1 MKPANS
7 SENNSAINLIIG
19 TKDPIP
25 RNHYSTFTEHKL
37 ALHTCTTYHTIFARG
52 KLESLN
58 CCHCQASKSL
68 K

>member
-25 RNHYSTFTEHKL
+25 RNHYSTTFTVKF
-37 ALHTCTTYHTIFARG
+37 I
-52 KLESLN
+52 
-58 CCHCQASKSL
+58 SKRIMMFVWKRVKITKDL
-68 K
+68 KK

>member
-25 RNHYSTFTEHKL
+25 RNHYSTFTVK
-37 ALHTCTTYHTIFARG
+37 F
-52 KLESLN
+52 K
-58 CCHCQASKSL
+58 SKRIMMFCMEKSINYKTL
-68 K
+68 KNKKKFDL